1 MKASQLIKI
10 LADQISKHGDVVVE
24 NAYFDPDNHDKNFSH
39 HPFKED
45 SVYFSERTKWLYIK

>member
-24 NAYFDPDNHDKNFSH
+24 RSFYDPDNHDKESLH
-39 HPFKED
+39 SSLIKEE
-45 SVYFSERTKWLYIK
+45 SIYFSERTKCLYI

>member
-10 LADQISKHGDVVVE
+10 LADQISKHGDTVVE
-24 NAYFDPDNHDKNFSH
+24 SAFFDPDNHDKEYLCHSFE
-39 HPFKED
+39 ED

>member
-24 NAYFDPDNHDKNFSH
+24 NKFFDPDYHEKDETHSLSDNAI
-39 HPFKED
+39 
-45 SVYFSERTKWLYIK
+45 YFSERTGWLYI

>member
-1 MKASQLIKI
+1 MKTSQLIKI

-24 NAYFDPDNHDKNFSH
+24 SAFFDPDNHDEEFSCQS
-39 HPFKED
+39 FKED